1 MTTKTAC
8 DFEIAMS
15 ELAEAQTALQHEFGR
30 GVSPPAGHNLA
41 VARSW
46 ALEKPWEEFNRVR

>member
-30 GVSPPAGHNLA
+30 AYRRPPGTISPSLA
-41 VARSW
+41 LGR
-46 ALEKPWEEFNRVR
+46 